1 MKKKETKKNKTTA
14 AVFGLGLV
22 VMLACGCAAKKMD
35 VTDVPQTPAAEQAT
49 PTVTTPS
56 VSASAAEQY
65 VVQTGDTLWAI
76 SDHEGIYADS
86 TQWPLIFKTNR
97 DEIQDPDQITPGQV
111 LVIQKG
117 QSSAQIDH
125 AKLLANN
132 TPAFVKHVEPRN
144 PLPIDYF

>member
-1 MKKKETKKNKTTA
+1 MKKYEKTA
-14 AVFGLGLV
+14 AVFSLGLM
-22 VMLACGCAAKKMD
+22 VMMACGCAAKKMD
-35 VTDVPQTPAAEQAT
+35 VTDVPQAPVTEEAV
-49 PTVTTPS
+49 PTVVAAP
-56 VSASAAEQY
+56 APAAAEQY
-65 VVQTGDTLWAI
+65 VVQSGDTLWAI

-117 QSSAQIDH
+117 QSVDQVEH
-125 AKLLANN
+125 AKQLADN
-132 TPAFVKHVEPRN
+132 TPAFVKHAEPRN

>member
-1 MKKKETKKNKTTA
+1 MKKYEKT
-14 AVFGLGLV
+14 AVVFSLGLM
-22 VMLACGCAAKKMD
+22 VMMACGCAAKKMD
-35 VTDVPQTPAAEQAT
+35 VTDVPQAPVTEQAA
-49 PTVTTPS
+49 PTVVAAAP
-56 VSASAAEQY
+56 AEQY
-65 VVQTGDTLWAI
+65 VVQSGDTLWAI

-117 QSSAQIDH
+117 QSADQIVH
-125 AKLLANN
+125 AKQLAND

-144 PLPIDYF
+144 PLPINYF

>member
-1 MKKKETKKNKTTA
+1 MKKKETKKKETTA
-14 AVFGLGLV
+14 AVFSLGLM

-35 VTDVPQTPAAEQAT
+35 VTDVPQAPAAEQAT
-49 PTVTTPS
+49 PTVAAVPQ
-56 VSASAAEQY
+56 AAAAEQY

>member
-1 MKKKETKKNKTTA
+1 MKKYEKTA
-14 AVFGLGLV
+14 AVFSLGLMV
-22 VMLACGCAAKKMD
+22 ILTCGCAAKKMD
-35 VTDVPQTPAAEQAT
+35 VTDVPQAPVTDQAV
-49 PTVTTPS
+49 PTV
-56 VSASAAEQY
+56 AAAPAEKY
-65 VVQTGDTLWAI
+65 VVQNGDTLWAI

-117 QSSAQIDH
+117 QSTDQIDH
-125 AKLLANN
+125 AKLLAND